1 MASSVAAGLP
11 VVDLVFGTKRIRN
24 HPFWTVDKGW

>member
-11 VVDLVFGTKRIRN
+11 VVDLGFVTKRIRN
-24 HPFWTVDKGW
+24 PPIWTVDKGW